1 MIVVKAGGSAIT
13 DKRTYAKARLPV
25 IRGLASELS
34 SAKESI
40 VLVNGAGSFGHTM
53 AKKYDLASGY
63 RKENQRVGVCRT
75 KNDVLR
81 LNMIVIE
88 TLMTKGIHAV
98 SISPSSCFLCVNG
111 RIEDSYLP
119 PVYRMLELGFV
130 PALYGDVVFDRK
142 MGFCILSGDQ
152 IAVYLALKLGAERLI
167 LATDVDGLYDCDPKK
182 SKNARILDKIT
193 YSQLEDMTKHATE
206 VGDVTGGMVGKL
218 REIMSLAGKGIETDI
233 VNLKKKGILSHAVE
247 GKVRGTRIVEAGL

>member
-13 DKRTYAKARLPV
+13 DKRKYAKARLPV
-25 IRGLASELS
+25 IQRLASELS

-63 RKENQRVGVCRT
+63 REESQRGGVCRT

-81 LNMIVIE
+81 LNMIMVE
-88 TLMTKGIHAV
+88 ALMRKGIHAV
-98 SISPSSCFLCVNG
+98 SISPSSCFMCDNG

-119 PVYRMLELGFV
+119 PIYRMLELGFV
-130 PALYGDVVFDRK
+130 PSLYGDVVFDRK

-152 IAVYLALKLGAERLI
+152 IAVYLALKLGAEKLI

-182 SKNARILDKIT
+182 SKNARLYDNIT
-193 YSQLEDMTKHATE
+193 YSQLEGITRHATD
-206 VGDVTGGMVGKL
+206 VGDVTGGMAGKL
-218 REIMSLAGKGIETDI
+218 WEIMSLSGKGIETDI
-233 VNLKKKGILSHAVE
+233 VNLKKKGILSHAIE
-247 GKVRGTRIVEAGL
+247 GNVRGTRIVGAGL